1 MSIEWV
7 NQAVEHMRDWGRER
21 GVAVDLDETRLLCDY
36 ASDYLEVRALGDFT
50 PDTFERLLLDIYPRK
65 VITPPESAGETVA
78 AARSLVD
85 FLQDGGHVGAAA
97 AVRMRARLDEI
108 EPEMPEA
115 LADTTRYGMA
125 KSIFSAIDADSL
137 EKSAEL
143 SISPSAADRNT
154 PGRVA
159 DGSAAGGGPGTGEG
173 ADEEADEGADHHF
186 DPDGDLAEASAPG
199 LIAWL
204 MGGVP
209 QEAAER
215 AVDGWLAG
223 RTGLAAAGELLA
235 AVEGAPAVVRGIAI
249 SIVDRLGREAEEA
262 LRARLDDAELRPH
275 AIHWL
280 SARGLPAP
288 ALTPEEALWVS
299 VDMLALALPGAMDD
313 PDDFAQ
319 NLGASG
325 PPAHM
330 IEEMWRVD
338 HADVVEVLE
347 LLGRT
352 LSDASAAK
360 AARKAAFKAR
370 SRGIG

>member
-7 NQAVEHMRDWGRER
+7 NRAVERMRDWGRSR
-21 GVAVDLDETRLLCDY
+21 GVAVDIDEMRLLCDY
-36 ASDYLEVRALGDFT
+36 ASDYLEVTTLGDFA
-50 PDTFERLLLDIYPRK
+50 PETFERLLLDIYPRK
-65 VITPPESAGETVA
+65 VITPPESAAETIA

-85 FLQDGGHVGAAA
+85 FLQDTGEVDAAA
-97 AVRMRARLDEI
+97 AARMRARLDEI
-108 EPEMPEA
+108 EPEMPAA
-115 LADTTRYGMA
+115 LADTSRYGMA

-137 EKSAEL
+137 EKGTEL
-143 SISPSAADRNT
+143 SVPLSGADGP
-154 PGRVA
+154 PGRAERA
-159 DGSAAGGGPGTGEG
+159 DAWAG
-173 ADEEADEGADHHF
+173 ADDHHLEPDD
-186 DPDGDLAEASAPG
+186 DPAEAGAAA

-204 MGGVP
+204 MSGVP
-209 QEAAER
+209 QEDAER
-215 AVDGWLAG
+215 GIAGWLAR
-223 RTGLAAAGELLA
+223 RTPPDAAGELLA
-235 AVEGAPAVVRGIAI
+235 AVAGAPAVVRGIAI
-249 SIVDRLGREAEEA
+249 SIVDRLGPEAEEA
-262 LRARLDDAELRPH
+262 VRARLDDPELRPH
-275 AIHWL
+275 VIHWL

-288 ALTPEEALWVS
+288 ALSPQEVLWVS

-313 PDDFAQ
+313 PENFAQ
-319 NLGASG
+319 NLAASG

-352 LSDASAAK
+352 LPDPSAAK

>member
-7 NQAVEHMRDWGRER
+7 NQAVERMRDWGRAR
-21 GVAVDLDETRLLCDY
+21 GVAVDLDEMRLLCDY
-36 ASDYLEVRALGDFT
+36 ASDYLEVRKLGDFT
-50 PDTFERLLLDIYPRK
+50 SDTFERLLLDIYPRK
-65 VITPPESAGETVA
+65 VITPPESAAETVA

-85 FLQDGGHVGAAA
+85 FLEDGGHVDADAAA
-97 AVRMRARLDEI
+97 GMRARLDEI

-143 SISPSAADRNT
+143 SISLSAADRVA
-154 PGRVA
+154 PGGAA
-159 DGSAAGGGPGTGEG
+159 DRHPGAADAAAE
-173 ADEEADEGADHHF
+173 HHF
-186 DPDGDLAEASAPG
+186 DPDGDLAEASASG
-199 LIAWL
+199 LLAWL

-209 QEAAER
+209 EETAER
-215 AVDGWLAG
+215 VIDGWLAPRG
-223 RTGLAAAGELLA
+223 GAEAAGELLA
-235 AVEGAPAVVRGIAI
+235 AVAGAPAVVRGIAI
-249 SIVDRLGREAEEA
+249 SIVDRLGADAEEA
-262 LRARLDDAELRPH
+262 VRARLDDAELRPH

-288 ALTPEEALWVS
+288 ALSPDEALWVS
-299 VDMLALALPGAMDD
+299 VDMLALALPGAVDD
-313 PDDFAQ
+313 PENFAQ
-319 NLGASG
+319 NLAASG

-338 HADVVEVLE
+338 HPDVVEVLE

-352 LSDASAAK
+352 LPDASAAK

>member
-7 NQAVEHMRDWGRER
+7 NQAVEHMRDWGRAR
-21 GVAVDLDETRLLCDY
+21 GVAVDLDEMRLLCDY
-36 ASDYLEVRALGDFT
+36 ASDYLEVKTLGDFT

-85 FLQDGGHVGAAA
+85 FLQDGGHVGADVAEA
-97 AVRMRARLDEI
+97 MRARLDEI

-143 SISPSAADRNT
+143 SISLSGADHNT
-154 PGRVA
+154 PGGV
-159 DGSAAGGGPGTGEG
+159 AAGSPAEDVAG
-173 ADEEADEGADHHF
+173 ADEGADHHF

-209 QEAAER
+209 EEAAER
-215 AVDGWLAG
+215 VVDGWLAC
-223 RTGLAAAGELLA
+223 RTALVAAGELLA
-235 AVEGAPAVVRGIAI
+235 AVAGAPAVVRGIAI
-249 SIVDRLGREAEEA
+249 SIVDRLGEEAEEA
-262 LRARLDDAELRPH
+262 LRARLDDPELRPH

-313 PDDFAQ
+313 PENFAQ
-319 NLGASG
+319 NLAASG

-352 LSDASAAK
+352 LPDASAAK

>member
-1 MSIEWV
+1 VSIEWV
-7 NQAVEHMRDWGRER
+7 NQAVERMRDWGRSR
-21 GVAVDLDETRLLCDY
+21 GVAVDIDEMRLLCDY
-36 ASDYLEVRALGDFT
+36 ASDYLEVTTLGDFA
-50 PDTFERLLLDIYPRK
+50 PETFERLLLDIYPRK
-65 VITPPESAGETVA
+65 VITPPESAAETIA

-85 FLQDGGHVGAAA
+85 FLEDTGEVGAEAA
-97 AVRMRARLDEI
+97 ASMRAKLDEI
-108 EPEMPEA
+108 EPEMPAA

-137 EKSAEL
+137 EKGTEL
-143 SISPSAADRNT
+143 TISLSGADGDP
-154 PGRVA
+154 PGRSGDRA
-159 DGSAAGGGPGTGEG
+159 GRWAALED
-173 ADEEADEGADHHF
+173 ALE
-186 DPDGDLAEASAPG
+186 PDGDPAEASAAG
-199 LIAWL
+199 LISWL
-204 MGGVP
+204 MSGVP
-209 QEAAER
+209 EEEAER
-215 AVDGWLAG
+215 AVEGWLARRG
-223 RTGLAAAGELLA
+223 ALEAAGELLG
-235 AVEGAPAVVRGIAI
+235 AVAGAPAVVRGIAV
-249 SIVDRLGREAEEA
+249 SIVDRLGPEAEEA
-262 LRARLDDAELRPH
+262 LRARLDDPELRPH

-288 ALTPEEALWVS
+288 ALTHEEALWVS

-313 PDDFAQ
+313 PENFAQ
-319 NLGASG
+319 NLAASG

-352 LSDASAAK
+352 LPDPSAAK